1 MARQTG
7 LVAAPT
13 TTVVADQT
21 LYGGTPQVNVQG
33 FDVVDALPAAAADK
47 LRALRQRADDLH
59 MLVPEFDQVNELS
72 IERIKADRDLKRL
85 LASAQDGGFRLL
97 DSDSRVKIAQKRL
110 DKLTDDLAR
119 LRNLKETRTATW
131 QVASRVLGNVE
142 GWLKTGKPG
151 NTSLVLFEE
160 PEPKLAKGETLLDAI
175 ESRRRRVRELR
186 ADLARIEASP
196 YPSAYCKQ
204 RMCEQIEQLAQ
215 RSVNVSALV
224 EHDGRIEFPM
234 TQVRAT
240 IHNAT
245 PGAVAYHEA
254 VDVVGL
260 IAFLHKPALIAAL
273 DRLIDEQSDD
283 PASLSHEA
291 RQQRTAEVMGDLLSV
306 ERDEAALVWR
316 AMDERLP
323 VEHRPDNVNPIALVG
338 LVLVATP
345 HATSSAE
352 TSPQWAATYVGP

>member
-1 MARQTG
+1 MEMHMARQTG

-186 ADLARIEASP
+186 ADLAR
-196 YPSAYCKQ
+196 
-204 RMCEQIEQLAQ
+204 
-215 RSVNVSALV
+215 
-224 EHDGRIEFPM
+224 
-234 TQVRAT
+234 AT
-240 IHNAT
+240 RH
-245 PGAVAYHEA
+245 
-254 VDVVGL
+254 VVC
-260 IAFLHKPALIAAL
+260 
-273 DRLIDEQSDD
+273 
-283 PASLSHEA
+283 
-291 RQQRTAEVMGDLLSV
+291 
-306 ERDEAALVWR
+306 
-316 AMDERLP
+316 
-323 VEHRPDNVNPIALVG
+323 
-338 LVLVATP
+338 
-345 HATSSAE
+345 
-352 TSPQWAATYVGP
+352 